1 MKIKSTILTAMFC
14 FFALNLLG
22 EHDPPQSWNSAL
34 PLQAAVCDVIGI
46 GGVVTQENSRVLLNI
61 EQFWYGSV
69 SNNPV
74 VFRGVYGTPMPTNG
88 TPIVFFASKYQSFL
102 SLEPPE
108 CHFSYIFDMDSHRS
122 RYEPDGLYL
131 YDGDRSWFPATP
143 ENVAMTTWCSNLVY
157 VSQVNTN
164 RQAFYELIRDGYRL
178 NPETSRIRR
187 DSLYTFMHI
196 NHFMSTNFLRQVW
209 VDTNLVGRARAWVN
223 MSYQEETR
231 EWLDF
236 EE

>member
-1 MKIKSTILTAMFC
+1 MFC

-22 EHDPPQSWNSAL
+22 EQDPPQSWNSAL

-46 GGVVTQENSRVLLNI
+46 GDVVTQENSRVLLNI
-61 EQFWYGSV
+61 DQFWYGSV
-69 SNNPV
+69 SNNPA
-74 VFRGVYGTPMPTNG
+74 VFRGAYGTPMPTNG
-88 TPIVFFASKYQSFL
+88 TPIVFFASNYQSFL

-143 ENVAMTTWCSNLVY
+143 ENADMTTWCSNLVY

-178 NPETSRIRR
+178 NLDTTRIYR
-187 DSLYTFMHI
+187 DSEYAFQYFHYY
-196 NHFMSTNFLRQVW
+196 NDTNFMRRVW
-209 VDTNLVGRARAWVN
+209 ADTNLVGWARRWIN
-223 MSYQEETR
+223 NRFWLETR
-231 EWLDF
+231 EWL
-236 EE
+236 E